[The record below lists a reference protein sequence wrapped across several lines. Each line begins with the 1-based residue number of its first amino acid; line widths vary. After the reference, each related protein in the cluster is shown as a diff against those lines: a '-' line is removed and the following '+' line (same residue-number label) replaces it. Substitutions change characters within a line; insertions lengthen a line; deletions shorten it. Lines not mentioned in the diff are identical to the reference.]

1 MNISITKSF
10 ENRFF
15 FRCYYMANLG
25 AEIKR
30 ALRFF
35 EKGMHAEYRG
45 ARDRV
50 ESIVE
55 QFLGTG
61 PSEGGK
67 EEALLLR
74 DLVRHMH
81 EGRQALS
88 QPILD
93 QYFVPFAV
101 RALATAPTISQA

>member
-1 MNISITKSF
+1 MKKDGNF
-10 ENRFF
+10 
-15 FRCYYMANLG
+15 YMANLG
-25 AEIKR
+25 AEVKR

-35 EKGMHAEYRG
+35 EKGMHDEYCG

-55 QFLGTG
+55 QFLATE

-67 EEALLLR
+67 EEALMLR

-88 QPILD
+88 QPMLD
-93 QYFVPFAV
+93 QYFAPFAAHAL
-101 RALATAPTISQA
+101 ALATISPQA

>member
-1 MNISITKSF
+1 MKKDGNF
-10 ENRFF
+10 
-15 FRCYYMANLG
+15 YMANLG

-50 ESIVE
+50 ERIVE
-55 QFLGTG
+55 QFLATG

-88 QPILD
+88 QTMLD
-93 QYFVPFAV
+93 RYFAPFAL
-101 RALATAPTISQA
+101 RALAPAPAILEA

>member
-1 MNISITKSF
+1 
-10 ENRFF
+10 
-15 FRCYYMANLG
+15 MANLG
-25 AEIKR
+25 AEVKR

-35 EKGMHAEYRG
+35 EKGMDIEYHG

-50 ESIVE
+50 EHIVL
-55 QFLGTG
+55 QFLATD

-67 EEALLLR
+67 EEALLIR

-88 QPILD
+88 QSSLD
-93 QYFVPFAV
+93 QYFGPFAA
-101 RALATAPTISQA
+101 RALASS

>member
-1 MNISITKSF
+1 MTPQKDGNF
-10 ENRFF
+10 
-15 FRCYYMANLG
+15 YMANLG
-25 AEIKR
+25 AEMKR

-50 ESIVE
+50 ERIGE
-55 QFLGTG
+55 QFLATE
-61 PSEGGK
+61 PSPGGK

-81 EGRQALS
+81 EGRQAISQSMLS
-88 QPILD
+88 Q
-93 QYFVPFAV
+93 YFAPFAY
-101 RALATAPTISQA
+101 RALAS

>member
-1 MNISITKSF
+1 MNFKKDGNF
-10 ENRFF
+10 
-15 FRCYYMANLG
+15 YMANLG
-25 AEIKR
+25 AEMKR

-35 EKGMHAEYRG
+35 EKKMYAEYRG

-50 ESIVE
+50 EQIVL
-55 QFLGTG
+55 QFLATG
-61 PSEGGK
+61 PSPGGK

-88 QPILD
+88 QSMLS
-93 QYFVPFAV
+93 QHFAPFAY
-101 RALATAPTISQA
+101 RALATAEITPQA

>member
-1 MNISITKSF
+1 MTTERNAHF
-10 ENRFF
+10 
-15 FRCYYMANLG
+15 YMANLG
-25 AEIKR
+25 AEMKR

-35 EKGMHAEYRG
+35 EKGMCAEYRG

-50 ESIVE
+50 ENIVG
-55 QFLGTG
+55 QFLATD

-88 QPILD
+88 QPMLD
-93 QYFVPFAV
+93 QYFAPFAI
-101 RALATAPTISQA
+101 RALAQAPISPQA